1 MIEYSACETYPKASI
16 TPPPVP
22 SHAPIQAL
30 QELEHFC
37 IQGDLERFQ
46 STLNSSSIGD
56 SLYDSN
62 IVNLP
67 GVMIQAIKLGR
78 TCFVKELLRREV
90 PLFPVYIYE
99 AVKTKTN
106 AKDILEILFENGWD
120 INHPMGAMDP
130 PILSN
135 ALDDLEMTTW
145 LLDHGADPNRRCNI
159 DFTPLSYAVE
169 HASLSIISL
178 LLNRGGDVTKGQ
190 VLHHAISRDSDA
202 VEVLKLLIA
211 QGAPINGIMYQDHQ
225 PSWDMYFF
233 MGETPLHKAVFFRK
247 IDVIHYL
254 LGEGADLDVKDAR
267 SRTAIQCADEDIRR
281 EITGWSRY

>member
-1 MIEYSACETYPKASI
+1 I

-30 QELEHFC
+30 QDLEHFC

-46 STLNSSSIGD
+46 STLNGSSIGD
-56 SLYDSN
+56 SLHDSN
-62 IVNLP
+62 IVKLS

-78 TCFVKELLRREV
+78 TCFVKELLCHEV
-90 PLFPVYIYE
+90 PLFPRYINE
-99 AVKTKTN
+99 AIKTKAN

-159 DFTPLSYAVE
+159 DCTPLSYAVE
-169 HASLSIISL
+169 HAALPIVSL

-190 VLHHAISRDSDA
+190 VLHHAVARDSDA
-202 VEVLKLLIA
+202 MEVLKLLIA
-211 QGAPINGIMYQDHQ
+211 QGAPINGIMYQNHQ

-254 LGEGADLDVKDAR
+254 LREGADLNVKDVR
-267 SRTAIQCADEDIRR
+267 GRTAIQCAGEDIRR
-281 EITGWSRY
+281 EIIGWRGMDEEGTNCA